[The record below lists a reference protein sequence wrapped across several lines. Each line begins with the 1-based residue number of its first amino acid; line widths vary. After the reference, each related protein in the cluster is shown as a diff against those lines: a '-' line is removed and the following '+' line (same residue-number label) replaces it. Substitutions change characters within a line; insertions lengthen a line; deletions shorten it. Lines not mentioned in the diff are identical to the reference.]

1 MHTTFGFNG
10 LANLALAVTPLL
22 AVLVA
27 VYGQAAG
34 AF

>member
-1 MHTTFGFNG
+1 MQNTFAFNG
-10 LANLALAVTPLL
+10 LANFALAVTPLV
-22 AVLVA
+22 AVLLA